1 MYMYFI
7 YFYNASGFHFV
18 SVFAMSLLKIE
29 FFMAKQKE
37 QDRVLFSLL
46 RLKYNMKT
54 WSFEI
59 LSIFYK
65 MFHDFLILPT

>member
-18 SVFAMSLLKIE
+18 SVFAMSFLKIE

-37 QDRVLFSLL
+37 QDRAL
-46 RLKYNMKT
+46 RYIVGRLGGRP
-54 WSFEI
+54 
-59 LSIFYK
+59 FYAEA
-65 MFHDFLILPT
+65 DQ